1 MMKTLKDIL
10 EDEEPDIALRKAF
23 AAYSELVDVTGEE
36 TQTLV
41 VLLNLTLKR
50 DEVESLTS
58 RKSAKAV
65 LKDEAHIDSCLEEV
79 RWLHTHN
86 LKYPDTR
93 VQAQRILCC
102 DLPLIAGALGS
113 ANCERGLGWSH
124 NSSQVNK
131 AKLFCSGFIW
141 EGSSTCL
148 AECVIKNSDAWRR
161 AFRELGLTKTKFDEW
176 RLKLEQAM
184 NTDHFPSAVSDYSK
198 QVRFPW
204 LNDYLAITPV
214 VSSAVL
220 AKIQQLHTQRLGRF
234 RMIGHSHPAS
244 VGDLASSKGG
254 SVSVLNYPLNIAW
267 RNHSSLNQSRI
278 RRVESDKSAF
288 NSWAVLNKRFVGV
301 LYSLI
306 HLDEEP
312 VLRRRRRRR
321 VSSVRQLR
329 RALAEWLLPI
339 MEWRDSLRDGADTL
353 AAIRETER
361 ALLTE
366 PLADNSKLLKLVN
379 QRFHATLQDADYRKT
394 EYAFHPKLLEP
405 VRNQLR
411 WILDTLGNDQC
422 GPRDTKF
429 EVIHLENLRVFDALS
444 LTNPYLVGI
453 PSLTALWGFVHAFER
468 KLKALLGCEF
478 TFDSVAWH
486 VRESSSVYGLKL
498 PSPALERKR
507 SENLKRPG
515 IVESTH
521 CDMVMDLAIRV
532 HSTESFLQTRDELI
546 DLIKAALPS
555 RFAGGVIHPPSLYE
569 SKDWCSLRTTQSLHE
584 HVSRLPATGRWI
596 VPATTTPKSFENLC
610 ELTELNTDLKPVMVG
625 YQLLE
630 EPTERPNSVASLH
643 AYAEPLIGLCDC
655 KSSID
660 IRLKGEKYFN
670 ANCFWKMDAA
680 TSSILMRRA

>member
-1 MMKTLKDIL
+1 MKTLRDVL

-36 TQTLV
+36 TQTLI

-58 RKSAKAV
+58 RKSARAV

-79 RWLHTHN
+79 RWLHSHN

-93 VQAQRILCC
+93 VQAQRILCG
-102 DLPLIAGALGS
+102 DLPLIAGVLGS
-113 ANCERGLGWSH
+113 ANCERRLGWSH

-148 AECVIKNSDAWRR
+148 AESVIKNSDAWRR
-161 AFRELGLTKTKFDEW
+161 AFREFGLTKTKFEEW
-176 RLKLEQAM
+176 RLQLKQVM
-184 NTDHFPSAVSDYSK
+184 NTDHFPSEVSDYSK

-204 LNDYLAITPV
+204 LSDYFAITPV

-220 AKIQQLHTQRLGRF
+220 AKIQQLRTQRLGHF
-234 RMIGHSHPAS
+234 RQIDHCHPAS
-244 VGDLASSKGG
+244 VGDFAASRGG
-254 SVSVLNYPLNIAW
+254 GVTVLNYPLNIVW
-267 RNHSSLNQSRI
+267 RNHVSLNQSRI

-288 NSWAVLNKRFVGV
+288 NSWALLNERFIGVLN
-301 LYSLI
+301 SLI

-321 VSSVRQLR
+321 VSLVRQLR
-329 RALAEWLLPI
+329 RGIAEWLLPI

-366 PLADNSKLLKLVN
+366 PLSDNTKLLKLVN
-379 QRFHATLQDADYRKT
+379 QRFHTTLQDAGYRNT
-394 EYAFHPKLLEP
+394 EYAYHPKLLEP

-411 WILDTLGNDQC
+411 WILDTLGNDQF
-422 GPRDTKF
+422 GQRNTQF

-444 LTNPYLVGI
+444 LANPYLVGI
-453 PSLTALWGFVHAFER
+453 PSLTALWGFIHAFDR
-468 KLKALLGCEF
+468 KLKTLLGCEF
-478 TFDSVAWH
+478 TFESVAWH
-486 VRESSSVYGLKL
+486 VRESSSVSGLKL

-507 SENLKRPG
+507 SDHLKRPG
-515 IVESTH
+515 MIESKH
-521 CDMVMDLAIRV
+521 CDLVMDLAIRV
-532 HSTESFLQTRDELI
+532 HSTEQFLQTRDELV

-569 SKDWCSLRTTQSLHE
+569 SRDWCSLRTTQSLHE

-610 ELTELNTDLKPVMVG
+610 ELVELNSDLKPAMLG

-630 EPTERPNSVASLH
+630 EPIERPNSVASLH

-670 ANCFWKMDAA
+670 ANFFWKMDTA

>member
-1 MMKTLKDIL
+1 MKTLRDVL

-36 TQTLV
+36 TQTLII
-41 VLLNLTLKR
+41 LLNLTLKR

-58 RKSAKAV
+58 RKSAKEI

-93 VQAQRILCC
+93 VQAQRILCG
-102 DLPLIAGALGS
+102 DLPLITGALGS
-113 ANCERGLGWSH
+113 ANCERRLGWSH

-141 EGSSTCL
+141 EGRSTCL
-148 AECVIKNSDAWRR
+148 AECVIKNSDAWQR
-161 AFRELGLTKTKFDEW
+161 AFRELSLTKTKFDEW

-214 VSSAVL
+214 VSCAVL
-220 AKIQQLHTQRLGRF
+220 AKIQQLRTQRLGHF
-234 RMIGHSHPAS
+234 RQIDHSHSAS
-244 VGDLASSKGG
+244 VGDFAASRGG
-254 SVSVLNYPLNIAW
+254 GVSVLNYPLNIVW
-267 RNHSSLNQSRI
+267 RNHVSLNQSRI

-288 NSWAVLNKRFVGV
+288 NSWILLNERFIGV
-301 LYSLI
+301 LSNLI
-306 HLDEEP
+306 LLDEEP
-312 VLRRRRRRR
+312 MLRRRRRRR
-321 VSSVRQLR
+321 VSLLRQLR
-329 RALAEWLLPI
+329 RGIAGWLAPI
-339 MEWRDSLRDGADTL
+339 MEWRDSLREGEDTL
-353 AAIRETER
+353 PAIRETER

-379 QRFHATLQDADYRKT
+379 QRFHATLQDAGYRKT
-394 EYAFHPKLLEP
+394 EYAYHPKLLEP

-422 GPRDTKF
+422 RPRDTKL

-444 LTNPYLVGI
+444 LANPYLVGI

-478 TFDSVAWH
+478 AFDSVAWH
-486 VRESSSVYGLKL
+486 VRESSTVSGLKL
-498 PSPALERKR
+498 PSPTLERKR
-507 SENLKRPG
+507 SDHLKRPG

-521 CDMVMDLAIRV
+521 CDLFMDLAIRI
-532 HSTESFLQTRDELI
+532 HSVESFLQTRDELV
-546 DLIKAALPS
+546 DLIKAAIPS

-569 SKDWCSLRTTQSLHE
+569 SKNWCSLRTTQSLHE
-584 HVSRLPATGRWI
+584 HVSQQLATGRWI
-596 VPATTTPKSFENLC
+596 IPATTTPKSFENLC
-610 ELTELNTDLKPVMVG
+610 ELVELNSDLKPVMVG

-630 EPTERPNSVASLH
+630 EPTERPNSVASPH
-643 AYAEPLIGLCDC
+643 AYAEPLLGLCDC

-670 ANCFWKMDAA
+670 ANCFWKMDTA